1 MSNGHLSL
9 QSGLTPRL
17 FTAVLYMVLAA
28 AATPGLAAT
37 FTVVN
42 NCSYT
47 IYPGIY
53 PASYSNGGWQMN
65 PGTSVSFTL
74 APGWNGRIWG
84 RTGCNNAS
92 PAVCTTGQCGGTG
105 LQCAGTTGVAGT
117 SLAEFN
123 LNADGTDWYNVS
135 YVDGFDN
142 PIGIR
147 VSNSSCV
154 SPNTCT
160 TAPLQFCSAD
170 LLTGN
175 GRNCLSPC
183 TRYNTDQYC
192 CRGAFGTAQTC
203 VVGNWSASAQSYVN
217 NIHASC
223 PNQYSYAYDEIS
235 GNALHTCPTG
245 ANYTVTFCPTGGGSG
260 AQLNGPH
267 TLTPQNATGM
277 RLDDYLAG
285 TGSGNPIVIY
295 TANNTGAQTWVFSN
309 VNVVP
314 AGYYNL
320 AVSLGPYCMT
330 AAGSTANSAVNLQP
344 CNGSPGQAWNAIYAN
359 GTYELRPANNTNLC
373 LDVKDFGTTDRTSV
387 IVWNCTGAS
396 NQRWAI
402 N

>member
-1 MSNGHLSL
+1 MRTGRNPSQPGGS
-9 QSGLTPRL
+9 PRL
-17 FTAVLYMVLAA
+17 LAVILCMAA
-28 AATPGLAAT
+28 AAIAAPSLAAT

-53 PASYSNGGWQMN
+53 PATYSNGGWTMN

-74 APGWNGRIWG
+74 NPGWNGRIWG
-84 RTGCNNAS
+84 RIGCNGAS
-92 PAVCTTGQCGGTG
+92 PAVCATGQCGGTG

-123 LNADGTDWYNVS
+123 LNANGTDWYNVS

-142 PIGIR
+142 PIGVR
-147 VSNSSCV
+147 VSNASCV

-160 TAPLQFCSAD
+160 TAPRQFCSSD
-170 LLTGN
+170 LLSN
-175 GRNCLSPC
+175 QDCLSPC

-203 VVGNWSASAQSYVN
+203 VVSNWPASAQSYVN
-217 NIHASC
+217 NIHAYC
-223 PNQYSYAYDEIS
+223 PNQYSYAYDEVA

-245 ANYTVTFCPTGGGSG
+245 ANNTVTFCPSGGSNG
-260 AQLNGPH
+260 ANLNGPH
-267 TLTPQNATGM
+267 TLTPQNATAQ
-277 RLDDYLAG
+277 RLDDFQAG
-285 TGSGNPIVIY
+285 TASGNPIVIWQ
-295 TANNTGAQTWVFSN
+295 ANNSGAQSWVFSD

-314 AGYYNL
+314 AGYFNL
-320 AVSLGPYCMT
+320 AVSFGPYCMT
-330 AAGSTANSAVNLQP
+330 ATGTTNGSVVNLQP
-344 CNGSPGQAWNAIYAN
+344 CNGSPGQAWNTVYSG

-373 LDVKDFGTTDRTSV
+373 LDVKDFGTANGTAAQ
-387 IVWNCTGAS
+387 VWGCASSS

>member
-1 MSNGHLSL
+1 MRTGRNPL
-9 QSGLTPRL
+9 QPARSSRL
-17 FTAVLYMVLAA
+17 LAVILCMAA
-28 AATPGLAAT
+28 AAIAAPSLAAT

-53 PASYSNGGWQMN
+53 PATYSNGGWTMN

-74 APGWNGRIWG
+74 NPGWNGRIWG
-84 RTGCNNAS
+84 RIGCNSAS
-92 PAVCTTGQCGGTG
+92 PAVCATGQCGGTG

-123 LNADGTDWYNVS
+123 LNANGTDWYNVS

-142 PIGIR
+142 PIGVR
-147 VSNSSCV
+147 VSNASCV

-160 TAPLQFCSAD
+160 TAPRQLCSAD
-170 LLTGN
+170 LLRGQD
-175 GRNCLSPC
+175 CLSPC

-203 VVGNWSASAQSYVN
+203 VVSNWPAAAQSYVN
-217 NIHASC
+217 NIHAYC
-223 PNQYSYAYDEIS
+223 PNQYSYAYDEVA

-245 ANYTVTFCPTGGGSG
+245 ANYTVTFCPAGGGSG
-260 AQLNGPH
+260 TNLNGPH
-267 TLTPQNATGM
+267 TLTPQNATAQ
-277 RLDDYLAG
+277 RLDDFQAA
-285 TGSGNPIVIY
+285 TASGNPIVIWQ
-295 TANNTGAQTWVFSN
+295 ANNSGAQSWVFSN
-309 VNVVP
+309 ANVVP
-314 AGYYNL
+314 AGYFNL
-320 AVSLGPYCMT
+320 AVSFGPYCMT
-330 AAGSTANSAVNLQP
+330 ATGTANGSVVNLQP
-344 CNGSPGQAWNAIYAN
+344 CNGSPGQAWNAVYSG

-373 LDVKDFGTTDRTSV
+373 LDVKDFGTANGTAV
-387 IVWNCTGAS
+387 QVWGCASSS